1 MQDSNILGV
10 ENDPPVPVLRESIV
24 TNTSDPITLTV
35 DLPTATPQSAHFA
48 FYFTELAS
56 RALLNDTRIIDI
68 NIDSQMM
75 QTVEAEMNKCK
86 VVTLIVSGPTINI
99 TLAAYESCTLPPV
112 ITAVE
117 VFAKNDLA
125 PVQGKDNSANEQK
138 HLSLSHFLLISV
150 LCLVVSFI
158 LYSMRETRLM

>member
-1 MQDSNILGV
+1 LQDSNILGV

-117 VFAKNDLA
+117 VFAVWLTDSVVVVAFQIAFSAKIYVNDVFLFFKNHFWY
-125 PVQGKDNSANEQK
+125 QHIKMIWK
-138 HLSLSHFLLISV
+138 H
-150 LCLVVSFI
+150 
-158 LYSMRETRLM
+158 

>member
-112 ITAVE
+112 ITALE
-117 VFAKNDLA
+117 VLA
-125 PVQGKDNSANEQK
+125 V
-138 HLSLSHFLLISV
+138 
-150 LCLVVSFI
+150 CLAV
-158 LYSMRETRLM
+158 

>member
-24 TNTSDPITLTV
+24 TNTSDLITLTV

-117 VFAKNDLA
+117 VFAVCLA
-125 PVQGKDNSANEQK
+125 VW
-138 HLSLSHFLLISV
+138 LWLL
-150 LCLVVSFI
+150 FK
-158 LYSMRETRLM
+158 